1 MYTWGWEKHLGGAA
15 ACYKNDIQLARRGI
29 IAHLCHYTLFKCFP
43 VCFANGYVRSVEH
56 RY

>member
-15 ACYKNDIQLARRGI
+15 ACCKNDTQLGWGI
-29 IAHLCHYTLFKCFP
+29 THLCHYTLFKCFP